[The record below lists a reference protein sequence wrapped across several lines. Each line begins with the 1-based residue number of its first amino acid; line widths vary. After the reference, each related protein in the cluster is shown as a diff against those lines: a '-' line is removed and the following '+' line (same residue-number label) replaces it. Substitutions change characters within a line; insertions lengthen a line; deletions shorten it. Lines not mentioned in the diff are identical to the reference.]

1 MSYVQSDPLQSK
13 LDKLFP
19 SILTESLPMFHS
31 ILSPNTVHSSSS
43 LKGQFLCVFFSSI
56 TQLSCRSNWS
66 FPITIWQ
73 KGITI
78 IFYTIVFYTIT
89 ITILYNWASLVAQRV
104 KHLPVMQDTGF
115 NPRVGKIPWRRK
127 WQPTPILLLGKF
139 HGLRS
144 LVGYSPWGSQRVGHY

>member
-66 FPITIWQ
+66 FPITIW
-73 KGITI
+73 
-78 IFYTIVFYTIT
+78 
-89 ITILYNWASLVAQRV
+89 
-104 KHLPVMQDTGF
+104 
-115 NPRVGKIPWRRK
+115 
-127 WQPTPILLLGKF
+127 
-139 HGLRS
+139 
-144 LVGYSPWGSQRVGHY
+144 